1 MTNVSPRFMRVTPRK
16 VSGTVAQLVDDRTLV
31 FTATGTLNL
40 LPSADQPGHRIT
52 VVNASTA
59 TVNVSPDGTDTIDGS
74 TSATSLTTQ
83 YSHLTIE
90 SDGAGAWF
98 TVG

>member
-1 MTNVSPRFMRVTPRK
+1 MTNLSPRFTRVTPRS
-16 VSGTVAQLVDDRTLV
+16 VSGTVAQLVDDRTLI

-40 LPSADQPGHRIT
+40 LSSASQPGHRIT

-59 TVNVSPDGTDTIDGS
+59 TVSVSPNGADTIDGS
-74 TSATSLTTQ
+74 AAATSLTTQ

-90 SDGAGAWF
+90 ADGAGAWF